1 MKRPDQDSAHIL
13 IVDDDSRIREVL
25 QAYLVKNGFWCSA
38 ANGAD
43 QAARVLKMFRI
54 DLIIMDVMMPGEDG
68 ISLTARLRNL
78 IDTPVIVLSAKSEV
92 LDRIDGLSAG
102 ADDYVPK
109 PFDPQELLLRIEA
122 ILRRSEKDRR
132 VEPIE
137 ISLSLGAHMFDS
149 RRGELWRGQ
158 ERVPLTQ
165 SEIAVLRLLAKTPN
179 KPVERPTLA
188 KEITGKEFNFQ
199 DRGIDVMVSRLRSKF
214 EDDPRNPRFLTTV
227 RGTGYMLV
235 PD

>member
-1 MKRPDQDSAHIL
+1 
-13 IVDDDSRIREVL
+13 
-25 QAYLVKNGFWCSA
+25 
-38 ANGAD
+38 
-43 QAARVLKMFRI
+43 
-54 DLIIMDVMMPGEDG
+54 
-68 ISLTARLRNL
+68 
-78 IDTPVIVLSAKSEV
+78 
-92 LDRIDGLSAG
+92 
-102 ADDYVPK
+102 
-109 PFDPQELLLRIEA
+109 
-122 ILRRSEKDRR
+122 
-132 VEPIE
+132 
-137 ISLSLGAHMFDS
+137 MFDS